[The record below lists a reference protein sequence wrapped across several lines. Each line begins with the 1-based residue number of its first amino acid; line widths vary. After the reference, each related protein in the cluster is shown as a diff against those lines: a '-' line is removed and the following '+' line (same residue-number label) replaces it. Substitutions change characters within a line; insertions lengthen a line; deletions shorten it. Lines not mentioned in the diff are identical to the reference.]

1 MVSVNF
7 NAMGREKTKEEGS
20 VKGFFWIFKN
30 LSSMIDQYFI
40 AEKEECS
47 LSIQLNITYSIFIL
61 HKYI

>member
-30 LSSMIDQYFI
+30 LSSMILLFPQTVW
-40 AEKEECS
+40 KC
-47 LSIQLNITYSIFIL
+47 T
-61 HKYI
+61 